1 MRRTWAKCCDWGRP
15 TSGKE
20 SWDHTVNLT
29 VELRLET
36 RQNSFESSVE
46 GFCDLRGEEVVW
58 ERENRR
64 MGTGTG
70 TKKRRLSRLSWPKPA
85 QWELAKMAA
94 RPNGARLGLNWSWL
108 WLRL

>member
-36 RQNSFESSVE
+36 QQNSFESSVE
-46 GFCDLRGEEVVW
+46 GFCDLRGEEIVR
-58 ERENRR
+58 EQENRL
-64 MGTGTG
+64 GTGG
-70 TKKRRLSRLSWPKPA
+70 WGLGLGQEQKNGSLAGLASPSRLS
-85 QWELAKMAA
+85 
-94 RPNGARLGLNWSWL
+94 GSWL
-108 WLRL
+108 KWRL